1 MAWFARYWAEITSQ
15 KAPAFELRAPFTDP
29 KAPVFRHE
37 ASRTSLFS
45 STFALQ
51 TRMFHGILSP
61 VMSDASAAKSSRSK
75 LDAAFSNPM
84 RWQMMRIMADGKT
97 LTANEASRVLRRDI
111 DTVMKHLRLL
121 RSKGLIETVPGQ
133 QDKRYLFYYIPA
145 RWLPQPGV
153 LDYGFCTI
161 RFESEIERIDIS
173 K

>member
-1 MAWFARYWAEITSQ
+1 
-15 KAPAFELRAPFTDP
+15 
-29 KAPVFRHE
+29 
-37 ASRTSLFS
+37 
-45 STFALQ
+45 
-51 TRMFHGILSP
+51 MFHGILSP
-61 VMSDASAAKSSRSK
+61 VMPDASAAKSSRSK
-75 LDAAFSNPM
+75 LDPVRLHAAFSNPL

-121 RSKGLIETVPGQ
+121 RSEGLIETVPGK

-161 RFESEIERIDIS
+161 RFEPER
-173 K
+173 